1 MSQQHSPNP
10 LKDSEIAIIGMSC
23 HFPGAKNIDE
33 FWYNLRYGVESILF
47 FNQQELLS
55 SGVDADLLNRPDYV
69 KANSVISDIE
79 LFDARFFDFSAR
91 EAEITDPQQRFFLE
105 HAWKAME
112 NAGYNTE
119 NYKGSVGVYA
129 SIGINTYLLNNLY
142 KNLEPSEIANFF
154 QLMIGN
160 NKDFLSTRVSYQL
173 NLNGPSVNVQTACSS
188 SLVAVHLACQSLLNG
203 ECDMALAGGVSIRVP
218 QNAGYL
224 YQEGMILS
232 PDGHCR
238 AFDAKAK
245 GTVAGDGLGIV
256 VLKRLE
262 DALADGDCIYAV
274 IKGSAIN
281 NDGSLKVGYTA
292 PSVAG
297 QTAVIS
303 EAQAIAGIEPETLT
317 YIEAHG
323 TGTVLGDPI
332 EIAALRQAFDTTSE
346 KKGFCAIGSVKT
358 NFGHLDTAAG
368 VAGLIKTVLALKHKM
383 IPPSLH
389 FEQPNPEIDFD
400 NSPFYVNTK
409 LSKWRTNG
417 TPRRAGVSSFGIG
430 GTNAHVV
437 LEEAPEQQSSQASR
451 PWQLLLVSAKTSTA
465 LETATANLAAHLQQ
479 QPQLNLADVAYTLQ
493 VGRHAFDY
501 RRMVVCRDLDDGVTA
516 LESLEPQ
523 RVFTHHH
530 QPGYRD
536 VVFMFS
542 GQGSQYVNMAQE
554 LYQSEPTF
562 RQQVDICTDILQPLL
577 GLDIR
582 NVLYPSQQTNQAVE
596 QLNQTAITQPA
607 LFVIEYALAQLWMEW
622 GVLPTAMIGHSI
634 GEYVAAT
641 IAGVFSLE
649 DALALVTIRG
659 KLMQQLPQGSML
671 AIPLPEQEVKQ
682 LLTHAVCL
690 AAINSPSMCVVSGLT
705 DAIDTLDNYLASQGV
720 ECRRLHTSH
729 AFHSQMMDPI
739 LEEFWQAVT
748 KVNLQPP
755 QIPLIS
761 NVTGTWMTAEEA
773 INPSYWATHLRQ
785 TVRFAEGLQ
794 HFLKEPAQILLEVG
808 PGKTLSTL
816 AQRHPALQAEQVV
829 LSSLRHPQQSQSDVA
844 FLLTTLG
851 KLWLSGIQV
860 DWSSFYTY
868 EQRHRLPLPTYPFE
882 RQRYW
887 IEPKDNITTQVS
899 LSKKPD
905 ITDWFYLPFWKP
917 SLPSTSLRQEEL
929 ALQHSSTLMFIDEC
943 NLGCQL
949 VKKLQQHNQ
958 DVISVKVGSEFT
970 KLSDRLY
977 TLNPQQPDDY
987 DALLNELLTQEK
999 FPEKIVHLWS
1009 VTSIGDTISGLE
1021 GLDKAQD
1028 IGIYSLLFLTQ
1039 VLVKQNVTNEFQIT
1053 VVSNNMQPVTGEEV
1067 LCPEKAT
1074 ILGAVQ
1080 VIPVEH
1086 SNINCRSIDV
1096 VLSSSGSRQEE
1107 KLVDQLLTEL
1117 TTQSSDSV
1125 IAYRGVHRWV
1135 RTFEPVKLDK
1145 AIKGKSRLREEGVY
1159 LITGG
1164 LGGVGLVVAEHL
1176 AHTVHAKLILTGRSA
1191 FPERDKWE
1199 QWLANHNNQD
1209 VISNKIQKLL
1219 AIEALG
1225 SEIQVVSAD
1234 VANLEK
1240 MQEIITQAEKRY
1252 GQING
1257 VIHCAGVVDYAG
1269 VIFRRSREMTE
1280 SVMAPKVNGVLV
1292 LDQILKNVELDF
1304 LILFSSLSSI
1314 LNKTKFG
1321 QVGYCAAN
1329 HFLDAFAYHKTYKD
1343 SIFTVSINWDDWQE
1357 VGMSV
1362 EALKRFNIAKQDIAD
1377 GQFLLHNDILQ
1388 KNSLLPSEGIDV
1400 FTRILESEFPRVTVS
1415 TQDLKILLEQDRV
1428 SNILSSLKVAET
1440 PTLSKPTYK
1449 RPQLSNPYIAPTN
1462 ETEKIIANV
1471 WQNVLGIEQVGIHDN
1486 FFELGGD
1493 SLIGVQ
1499 VISQLNKELNMK
1511 IPAVS
1516 LYQSPT
1522 VSSFAKTLNTEI
1534 GLDSKPPLE
1543 QKSNRGEKRREKKL
1557 QRKRV
1562 L

>member
-1 MSQQHSPNP
+1 MDKNG
-10 LKDSEIAIIGMSC
+10 IAVIGMAGR
-23 HFPGAKNIDE
+23 FPEANSVNQ
-33 FWYNLRYGVESILF
+33 FWQNLCNGVESISLF
-47 FNQQELLS
+47 TDEELATAGID
-55 SGVDADLLNRPDYV
+55 SGWLRDPNYV
-69 KANSVISDIE
+69 KVGAVLQDIE
-79 LFDARFFDFSAR
+79 MFDASFFGFSPQ
-91 EAEITDPQQRFFLE
+91 EAELTDPQHRLFLE
-105 HAWKAME
+105 CAWEALE
-112 NAGYNTE
+112 DAGHDPNTDQ
-119 NYKGSVGVYA
+119 NFTGVYA
-129 SIGINTYLLNNLY
+129 GNNISTYLLSNLASNP
-142 KNLEPSEIANFF
+142 NLIKLPSMQI
-154 QLMIGN
+154 LLGN
-160 NKDFLSTRVSYQL
+160 DKDFISTRVSYKL
-173 NLNGPSVNVQTACSS
+173 NLKGPSISVGTACST
-188 SLVAVHLACQSLLNG
+188 SLVAVHIACRELLSYQ
-203 ECDMALAGGVSIRVP
+203 CDLALAGGVAIQVP
-218 QNAGYL
+218 QKQGYF
-224 YQEGMILS
+224 YQEGGVTS
-232 PDGHCR
+232 PDGHTR
-238 AFDAKAK
+238 AFDAKAQ
-245 GTVAGDGLGIV
+245 GSLFGNGVGIV

-262 DALADGDCIYAV
+262 DALADRDYIYAV

-292 PSVAG
+292 PSVTG
-297 QTAVIS
+297 QATVIA
-303 EAQAIAGIEPETLT
+303 EAQVIARVEPETIT
-317 YIEAHG
+317 YIETHG
-323 TGTVLGDPI
+323 TGTDLGDPI
-332 EIAALRQAFDTTSE
+332 EINALKRVFSYGTN

-358 NFGHLDTAAG
+358 NVGHLNTAAG

-417 TPRRAGVSSFGIG
+417 TPRRAGVSSFGFG

-905 ITDWFYLPFWKP
+905 ITDWFYIPSWKRSLLPNLSSYSQAEFRNKQWLVFVDEHGV
-917 SLPSTSLRQEEL
+917 SL
-929 ALQHSSTLMFIDEC
+929 
-943 NLGCQL
+943 QL
-949 VKKLQQHNQ
+949 VNKLKQKGK
-958 DVISVKVGSEFT
+958 DVITVKVGKRFT
-970 KLSDRLY
+970 KLSEGIY
-977 TLNPQQPDDY
+977 TINPQNRDDY
-987 DALLNELLTQEK
+987 DALLKDLIALSKTPQNIAHFWTLNTWDNYQ
-999 FPEKIVHLWS
+999 
-1009 VTSIGDTISGLE
+1009 TSEYLE
-1021 GLDKAQD
+1021 FN
-1028 IGIYSLLFLTQ
+1028 SLLFLAQT
-1039 VLVKQNVTNEFQIT
+1039 LGKHKITNRLQIW
-1053 VVSNNMQPVTGEEV
+1053 VVSNQIQEV
-1067 LCPEKAT
+1067 NGDEKLNPEKAT
-1074 ILGAVQ
+1074 VLSLCK
-1080 VIPVEH
+1080 VIPQEYP
-1086 SNINCRSIDV
+1086 NITCRSIDV
-1096 VLSSSGSRQEE
+1096 VLPQSDTWQEE
-1107 KLVDQLLTEL
+1107 KLIDQLLSEFMAS
-1117 TTQSSDSV
+1117 SSDLV
-1125 IAYRGVHRWV
+1125 VAYRNRYRLVQ
-1135 RTFEPVKLDK
+1135 TFEPM
-1145 AIKGKSRLREEGVY
+1145 RLEPAVEEKIPLKKQGIYLFTDGLEGIGVALAEY
-1159 LITGG
+1159 L
-1164 LGGVGLVVAEHL
+1164 AQ
-1176 AHTVHAKLILTGRSA
+1176 TVQAKLIFVENSIL
-1191 FPERDKWE
+1191 PEKE
-1199 QWLANHNNQD
+1199 QYLQWLETHEQQD
-1209 VISNKIQKLL
+1209 EISRKIRKLQ
-1219 AIEALG
+1219 ALEELG
-1225 SEIQVVSAD
+1225 AEVLVVFAD
-1234 VANLEK
+1234 VNNYKQMYQNLTPEK
-1240 MQEIITQAEKRY
+1240 I
-1252 GQING
+1252 GQIHG
-1257 VIHCAGVVDYAG
+1257 VIHSSEKINENLFCSIQETDKIDLEKLLHFKCYS
-1269 VIFRRSREMTE
+1269 IC
-1280 SVMAPKVNGVLV
+1280 VLEEV
-1292 LDQILKNVELDF
+1292 LQGRQLDF
-1304 LILFSSLSSI
+1304 CIILSSLSSV
-1314 LNKTKFG
+1314 LGGFG
-1321 QVGYCAAN
+1321 LAAYSAAN
-1329 HFLDAFAYHKTYKD
+1329 LFL
-1343 SIFTVSINWDDWQE
+1343 
-1357 VGMSV
+1357 
-1362 EALKRFNIAKQDIAD
+1362 
-1377 GQFLLHNDILQ
+1377 
-1388 KNSLLPSEGIDV
+1388 DV
-1400 FTRILESEFPRVTVS
+1400 FTRRHNQTDTLPWLTINWDRWQRDETKKQQTFGQAYETELAITQTEGVEVFKRILSLGEETQVLVSTVDLKARSDRSFKLESLPDTNPS
-1415 TQDLKILLEQDRV
+1415 PSHQW
-1428 SNILSSLKVAET
+1428 NSS
-1440 PTLSKPTYK
+1440 SRYS
-1449 RPQLSNPYIAPTN
+1449 RPNLSNPYVPPTN
-1462 ETEKIIANV
+1462 QLEKLIAEM
-1471 WQNVLGIEQVGIHDN
+1471 WQEILGIEQVGIYDN

-1493 SLIGVQ
+1493 SLIAT
-1499 VISQLNKELNMK
+1499 QLVSRWRATFPVDLPLRDFLLQASTVAKQAEMIEELLLEK
-1511 IPAVS
+1511 IQELSEEEVKVLLA
-1516 LYQSPT
+1516 
-1522 VSSFAKTLNTEI
+1522 
-1534 GLDSKPPLE
+1534 
-1543 QKSNRGEKRREKKL
+1543 NR
-1557 QRKRV
+1557 
-1562 L
+1562 

>member
-417 TPRRAGVSSFGIG
+417 TPRRAGVSSFGFG

-887 IEPKDNITTQVS
+887 IDAKPAS
-899 LSKKPD
+899 LSQSSNPVILIDKKLD
-905 ITDWFYLPFWKP
+905 IVDWFYIPSWKRSLLPNLSSYSQAEFRNKQWLVFVDEHGV
-917 SLPSTSLRQEEL
+917 SL
-929 ALQHSSTLMFIDEC
+929 
-943 NLGCQL
+943 QL
-949 VKKLQQHNQ
+949 VNKLKQKGK
-958 DVISVKVGSEFT
+958 DVITVKVGKRFT
-970 KLSDRLY
+970 KLSEGIY
-977 TLNPQQPDDY
+977 TINPQNRDDY
-987 DALLNELLTQEK
+987 DALLKDLIALSKTPQNIAHFWTLNTWDNYQ
-999 FPEKIVHLWS
+999 
-1009 VTSIGDTISGLE
+1009 TSEYLE
-1021 GLDKAQD
+1021 FN
-1028 IGIYSLLFLTQ
+1028 SLLFLAQT
-1039 VLVKQNVTNEFQIT
+1039 LGKHKITNRLQIW
-1053 VVSNNMQPVTGEEV
+1053 VVSNQIQEV
-1067 LCPEKAT
+1067 NGDEKLNPEKAT
-1074 ILGAVQ
+1074 VLSLCK
-1080 VIPVEH
+1080 VIPQEYP
-1086 SNINCRSIDV
+1086 NITCRSIDV
-1096 VLSSSGSRQEE
+1096 VLPQSDTWQEE
-1107 KLVDQLLTEL
+1107 KLIDQLLSEFMAS
-1117 TTQSSDSV
+1117 SSDLV
-1125 IAYRGVHRWV
+1125 VAYRNRYRLVQ
-1135 RTFEPVKLDK
+1135 TFEPM
-1145 AIKGKSRLREEGVY
+1145 RLEPAVEEKIPLKKQGIYLFTDGLEGIGVALAEY
-1159 LITGG
+1159 L
-1164 LGGVGLVVAEHL
+1164 AQ
-1176 AHTVHAKLILTGRSA
+1176 TVQAKLIFVENSIL
-1191 FPERDKWE
+1191 PEKE
-1199 QWLANHNNQD
+1199 QYLQWLETHEQQD
-1209 VISNKIQKLL
+1209 EISRKIRKLQ
-1219 AIEALG
+1219 ALEELG
-1225 SEIQVVSAD
+1225 AEVLVVFAD
-1234 VANLEK
+1234 VNNYKQMYQNLTPEK
-1240 MQEIITQAEKRY
+1240 I
-1252 GQING
+1252 GQIHG
-1257 VIHCAGVVDYAG
+1257 VIHSSEKINENLFCSIQETDKIDLEKLLHFKCYS
-1269 VIFRRSREMTE
+1269 IC
-1280 SVMAPKVNGVLV
+1280 VLEEV
-1292 LDQILKNVELDF
+1292 LQGRQLDF
-1304 LILFSSLSSI
+1304 CIILSSLSSV
-1314 LNKTKFG
+1314 LGGFG
-1321 QVGYCAAN
+1321 LAAYSAAN
-1329 HFLDAFAYHKTYKD
+1329 LFL
-1343 SIFTVSINWDDWQE
+1343 
-1357 VGMSV
+1357 
-1362 EALKRFNIAKQDIAD
+1362 
-1377 GQFLLHNDILQ
+1377 
-1388 KNSLLPSEGIDV
+1388 DV
-1400 FTRILESEFPRVTVS
+1400 FTRRHNQTDTLPWLTINWDRWQRDETKKQQTFGQAYETELAITQTEGVEVFKRILSLGEETQVLVSTVDLKARSDRSFKLESLPDTNPS
-1415 TQDLKILLEQDRV
+1415 PSHQW
-1428 SNILSSLKVAET
+1428 NSS
-1440 PTLSKPTYK
+1440 SRYS
-1449 RPQLSNPYIAPTN
+1449 RPNLSNPYVPPTN
-1462 ETEKIIANV
+1462 QLEKLIAEM
-1471 WQNVLGIEQVGIHDN
+1471 WQEILGIEQVGIYDN

-1493 SLIGVQ
+1493 SLIAT
-1499 VISQLNKELNMK
+1499 QLVSRWRATFPVDLPLRDFLLQASTVAKQAEMIEELLLEK
-1511 IPAVS
+1511 IQELSEEEVKVLLA
-1516 LYQSPT
+1516 
-1522 VSSFAKTLNTEI
+1522 
-1534 GLDSKPPLE
+1534 
-1543 QKSNRGEKRREKKL
+1543 NR
-1557 QRKRV
+1557 
-1562 L
+1562 